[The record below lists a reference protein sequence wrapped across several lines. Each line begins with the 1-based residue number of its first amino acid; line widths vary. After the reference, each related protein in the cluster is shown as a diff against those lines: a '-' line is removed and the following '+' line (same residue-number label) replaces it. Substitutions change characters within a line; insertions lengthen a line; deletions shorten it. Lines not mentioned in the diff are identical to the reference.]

1 MFMKASSLGIF
12 FIRNVFVKE
21 CLQMKLNKLIKTAIK
36 YGPIVYPII
45 KKMMD
50 NKKSTPQPA
59 TTRRTPKR

>member
-12 FIRNVFVKE
+12 LYEMLFVKE
-21 CLQMKLNKLIKTAIK
+21 WMFMKLNKLIKSAIK

-50 NKKSTPQPA
+50 KKSAPQPA
-59 TTRRTPKR
+59 KTRRTPKR

>member
-1 MFMKASSLGIF
+1 
-12 FIRNVFVKE
+12 
-21 CLQMKLNKLIKTAIK
+21 MKLNKLIKTAIK

-50 NKKSTPQPA
+50 NKKSTPQAA